1 MENNERLMSLDALR
15 GADMLFIMGFSGVLI
30 ALCPLLGFSKD
41 CWLATQMT
49 HVAWHGIRQH
59 DTIFPMFLFLAGVSW
74 PFSFSGQQA
83 RGRTTGRIVCKIII
97 RVFFLSLLGLMRSEA
112 FWKFDFAS
120 VRYDSIL
127 AHIGICW
134 AVAALLTMFIR
145 SFWTR
150 LAIVAAL
157 LVAHFLA
164 FVLFSAPDAASLL
177 TSTDADT
184 ARRVASYAAYGT
196 DNFSFTGNIA
206 GWIDRTY
213 MPGRL
218 SEVVFDADGLLA
230 KVTGIAIALCG
241 MSAGELLRRQD
252 ASGWRKTFLLLGAGG
267 VCMILSWAWSPW
279 CVINKKLWTSSFS
292 LAAVGYSL
300 VALALFYCVIDVL
313 HWRRWAFP
321 FRVLGMNSI
330 SIYMLMYFVGFYAIS
345 KKVFAG
351 VASFGDTSWAS
362 MVYALGQVLIEWL
375 VLLWFY
381 RKNTFLRV

>member
-1 MENNERLMSLDALR
+1 MEKNERLMSLDALR
-15 GADMLFIMGFSGVLI
+15 GADMLFIMGFSGALV
-30 ALCPLLGFSKD
+30 ALCSLLGFGKD

-74 PFSFSGQQA
+74 PFSFASQQA
-83 RGRTTGRIVCKIII
+83 RGSSTGRIVRKILV
-97 RVFFLSLLGLMRSEA
+97 RVFLLCLLGLMRGGA
-112 FWKFDFAS
+112 FWKFDFAA

-134 AVAALLTMFIR
+134 AVAALLAMFVK

-164 FVLFSAPDAASLL
+164 LRLFSAPDAAALIA
-177 TSTDADT
+177 STDADT

-196 DNFSFTGNIA
+196 DNFSFTGNVA
-206 GWIDRTY
+206 GWIDRTF

-218 SEVVFDADGLLA
+218 SEIIFDADGLLA
-230 KVTGIAIALCG
+230 KITGIAIAMG
-241 MSAGELLRRQD
+241 GVFAGEILRRQD
-252 ASGWRKTFLLLGAGG
+252 ASGWRKTFILLGAGC
-267 VCMILSWAWSPW
+267 VCMLLSWAWSPW

-313 HWRRWAFP
+313 GWRRWAFP
-321 FRVLGMNSI
+321 FRVIGMNSI
-330 SIYMLMYFVGFYAIS
+330 TIYMLMYFVSFQEIS
-345 KKVFAG
+345 RRVFAG
-351 VASFGDTSWAS
+351 VAEFGNASWAS
-362 MVYALGQVLIEWL
+362 MVYALGQVFIAWL
-375 VLLWFY
+375 VLLWLY

>member
-1 MENNERLMSLDALR
+1 MEKNERLMSLDALC
-15 GADMLFIMGFSGVLI
+15 GADMLFIMGLSGALI
-30 ALCPLLGFSKD
+30 ALCSLLGFGKD
-41 CWLATQMT
+41 CWLAEQMT
-49 HVAWHGIRQH
+49 HVDWHGIRQH

-74 PFSFSGQQA
+74 PFSFSSQQA
-83 RGRTTGRIVCKIII
+83 RGRSTGRIVCKILV
-97 RVFFLSLLGLMRSEA
+97 RVFLLSLLGLMRSEA

-134 AVAALLTMFIR
+134 AAAALLTLFVR
-145 SFWTR
+145 SFRTR

-157 LVAHFLA
+157 LVAHYLA
-164 FVLFSAPDAASLL
+164 FALFSAPDASSLL
-177 TSTDADT
+177 ASTDPKIAGQ
-184 ARRVASYAAYGT
+184 VGKYAAYGT

-218 SEVVFDADGLLA
+218 SEPAFDADGLLA
-230 KVTGIAIALCG
+230 KITGIAIALCG
-241 MSAGELLRRQD
+241 VFAGELLRRQD

-267 VCMILSWAWSPW
+267 VCMALSWAWSPW
-279 CVINKKLWTSSFS
+279 CVVNKKLWTSSFA

-313 HWRRWAFP
+313 RLRWLAFP
-321 FRVLGMNSI
+321 FRVIGMNSI
-330 SIYMLMYFVGFYAIS
+330 TIYMLMYFVGFGSIS
-345 KKVFAG
+345 RKIFVG
-351 VASFGDTSWAS
+351 VAAFGDAPWAS
-362 MVYALGQVLIEWL
+362 MVYALGQVLIAWL
-375 VLLWFY
+375 VLWWLY